1 MNQNERQSYCSPAI
15 MMLEMESLGI
25 LCGSNELLEE
35 NEGEW

>member
-1 MNQNERQSYCSPAI
+1 MNQEYITPELEVLYCQP
-15 MMLEMESLGI
+15 EGV